1 MSSSADISPRQRRS
15 MGLTGDTQQRELPTT
30 ARGIRTRNKLLQ
42 AARVVF
48 ERDGYLDARLI
59 DITTEAGVSAGSFYT
74 YFDGKEEIFAAVL
87 AEVGEEMLHP
97 EVHDMVDADD
107 PVAVIRASNRAYLE
121 MYRKHAKFMQ
131 LLHEVSSID
140 ERFRK
145 LRRQRAQ
152 AFVERNARSIQDL
165 QNRGVATSDVDSR
178 LASSILSGMVSRAAY
193 SKFVVGEDWDF
204 ETLVETVTRLWINAL
219 DMSA

>member
-30 ARGIRTRNKLLQ
+30 ARGIPTGNKLLEAATVVFERVEYLEVRLIHISTESGVSGDTQHRELPTTARVIRPRNKSLQ

-97 EVHDMVDADD
+97 EV
-107 PVAVIRASNRAYLE
+107 
-121 MYRKHAKFMQ
+121 
-131 LLHEVSSID
+131 
-140 ERFRK
+140 
-145 LRRQRAQ
+145 
-152 AFVERNARSIQDL
+152 
-165 QNRGVATSDVDSR
+165 
-178 LASSILSGMVSRAAY
+178 
-193 SKFVVGEDWDF
+193 
-204 ETLVETVTRLWINAL
+204 
-219 DMSA
+219 